1 MNFTI
6 VLSMLLYCS
15 LILAQDDVNVPETER
30 TNETQSCFPDMCEF
44 LKEFGAMTE
53 KQRVME
59 TRLKNGETRLKD
71 AETRLKDSETRLKDS
86 ETRLKDSETRLK
98 DSETRL
104 MDSENQILELKSKE
118 KTMVVFSAAAG
129 GSGHTGPFDTDKTLV
144 YRVVKTNIGNAYS
157 QSTGTFTAPV
167 PGIYYFTF
175 FYNAAG
181 SQRVSLTLMKN
192 LQAVVKT
199 TDNSTSYDGADNGG
213 NAVFLQLQQGDQL
226 YMHLHANSHVRAD
239 SFTTTFSALLV
250 RQFEQ

>member
-30 TNETQSCFPDMCEF
+30 TSETQSCFPDMCEF
-44 LKEFGAMTE
+44 LKEFGAIKE
-53 KQRVME
+53 KQRVM
-59 TRLKNGETRLKD
+59 
-71 AETRLKDSETRLKDS
+71 ETRLKDSETRLKDS
-86 ETRLKDSETRLK
+86 ETRLK
-98 DSETRL
+98 
-104 MDSENQILELKSKE
+104 DSENQILELKSKE